1 MRKPENKAH
10 QLKVLNEFGKDNI
23 RDFYDEY
30 GISMNKTLH

>member
-1 MRKPENKAH
+1 MKEHK
-10 QLKVLNEFGKDNI
+10 KKIGVILNEFGKDNI